1 MVQGSF
7 FKGEVESIMYPVV
20 FAMIINFT
28 LGLIPLEN
36 SKFENSRK
44 KCHLYVSSRVWFR
57 I

>member
-7 FKGEVESIMYPVV
+7 FKGKVESIMYPVV

-28 LGLIPLEN
+28 LGLDPLEI

-44 KCHLYVSSRVWFR
+44 KCHLYVSCRVWFP